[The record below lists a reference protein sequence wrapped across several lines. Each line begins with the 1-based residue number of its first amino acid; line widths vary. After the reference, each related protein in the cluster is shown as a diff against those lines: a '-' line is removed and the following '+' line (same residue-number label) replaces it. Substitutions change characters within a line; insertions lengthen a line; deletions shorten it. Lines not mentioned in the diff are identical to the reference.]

1 MIDGKV
7 IPEITFYYREGD
19 EAPEDGGCPIGGE
32 FVPTTTEELFGGKR
46 VIVFSLPGAYTPTC
60 STYQLPGFEEHY
72 DEICERY
79 NVDEIFVSS
88 VNDGF
93 VMNACADY
101 LDIKNVK
108 VIPDGNGEFADSLG
122 MFVDMSSVGFGK
134 RSRRFAAIIEDGI
147 VVKGFVEPDPTAENP
162 DPYGETA
169 PENIIKYFETSK
181 EKAAE
186 LA

>member
-7 IPEITFYYREGD
+7 IPEITFMYREGD
-19 EAPEDGGCPIGGE
+19 EVPEDGGCPIGGE
-32 FVPTTTEELFGGKR
+32 FVPTTTEDLFSGKR

-60 STYQLPGFEEHY
+60 STYQLPGFEELY

-79 NVDEIFVSS
+79 KVDEIYVSS

-93 VMNACADY
+93 VMNAWKDY

-122 MFVDMSSVGFGK
+122 MFVDMSAVGFGK
-134 RSRRFAAIIEDGI
+134 RSRRFAVIIEDGV
-147 VVKGFVEPDPTAENP
+147 VVKGFVEPEATVNNP

-169 PENIIKYFETSK
+169 PENIIKYFETVK
-181 EKAAE
+181 EKEAQPA
-186 LA
+186 